1 MIRRGK
7 AYDSTDLVFSI
18 YQRMKQHGYNGAHI
32 DSLVIDQVQVQDF
45 TQAEL
50 RVFLMAC
57 RDKNGLFLTGDTA
70 QTIARG
76 VGFRFQDVKT
86 TASMFY
92 HYNEALPEKMP
103 PVGIPKVDH
112 LTVNYRT
119 HSGILNCAAS
129 IVEIMGRLFPETVDT
144 DVPREKAH
152 FSGPRPFLLPHSNT
166 EELWCL
172 LASVAADKKTTI
184 EFGAHQAILV
194 RDQAAKEKLPSE
206 LKGALVLT
214 VIESKGLE
222 FDDGE
227 SLACFLMFAMRSPL
241 TCSSCLH
248 RFITPSHA

>member
-1 MIRRGK
+1 
-7 AYDSTDLVFSI
+7 
-18 YQRMKQHGYNGAHI
+18 MKQHGYNGAHI

-144 DVPREKAH
+144 DVPRE
-152 FSGPRPFLLPHSNT
+152 SSFLWATPLS
-166 EELWCL
+166 
-172 LASVAADKKTTI
+172 LASLQH
-184 EFGAHQAILV
+184 G
-194 RDQAAKEKLPSE
+194 R
-206 LKGALVLT
+206 ALVP
-214 VIESKGLE
+214 V
-222 FDDGE
+222 GE
-227 SLACFLMFAMRSPL
+227 CGSRQEDHHRVWSSPGDSCPRS
-241 TCSSCLH
+241 SREGEAS
-248 RFITPSHA
+248 